1 MAFLVKPNIKFFL
14 RKIFANIIRILNIK
28 IKKNNNYKIIIND
41 QIKPKTCVFWLV
53 LITLEILWIL
63 LKNHYLLAI
72 YIRVSMFNSFL
83 EWIEIRTKV
92 FKTNYVVSVVRS
104 KLVVVILI

>member
-41 QIKPKTCVFWLV
+41 QIKPKTCVF
-53 LITLEILWIL
+53 
-63 LKNHYLLAI
+63 
-72 YIRVSMFNSFL
+72 
-83 EWIEIRTKV
+83 
-92 FKTNYVVSVVRS
+92 
-104 KLVVVILI
+104 